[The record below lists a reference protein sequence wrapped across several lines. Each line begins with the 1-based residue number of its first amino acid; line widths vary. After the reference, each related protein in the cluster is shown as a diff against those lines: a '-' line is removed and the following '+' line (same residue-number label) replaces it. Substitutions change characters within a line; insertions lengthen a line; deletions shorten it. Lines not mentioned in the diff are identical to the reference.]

1 MMSEKKLKTHPA
13 HGIISLM
20 YLCFMICFL
29 IHMVAWARLGMQWN
43 ADLLSAVLA
52 YAGMRVMVI
61 LQNATPNK
69 YRC

>member
-1 MMSEKKLKTHPA
+1 MSEKKLKTHPA

-29 IHMVAWARLGMQWN
+29 VHMVAWVRLGMQWN
-43 ADLLSAVLA
+43 ADFIYMLMAV
-52 YAGMRVMVI
+52 AGMRVMLI

-69 YRC
+69 YQ